1 MHSRAKIREEEEIG
15 GQGQLQQ
22 QPMRVAP
29 AASSIDDT
37 VVRQNLK
44 GAGRV
49 PTQPLR
55 GIRSTR
61 VWCEC
66 EHSKRF
72 AMNKKAPQ

>member
-37 VVRQNLK
+37 VRQNLK